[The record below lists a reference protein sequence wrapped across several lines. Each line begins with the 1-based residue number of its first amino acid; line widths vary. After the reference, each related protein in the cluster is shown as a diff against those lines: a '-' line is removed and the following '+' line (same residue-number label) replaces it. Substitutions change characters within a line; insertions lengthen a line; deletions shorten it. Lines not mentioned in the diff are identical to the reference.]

1 MLNPKRNSR
10 AKSGMTRSGTTKS
23 NKARTTRK
31 SKLPKSKTEG
41 VSRLEAR
48 IPTNVYR
55 DAERAAKL
63 RGLTLTAFI
72 TTTISEAAHRAIE
85 ETSIIRLARAD
96 QIAFAQALTNPP
108 EPNARLL
115 AAKRR
120 HAELIGK

>member
-1 MLNPKRNSR
+1 MLNPKRNSPAKAR
-10 AKSGMTRSGTTKS
+10 MAKSK
-23 NKARTTRK
+23 KAKTTRK

-63 RGLTLTAFI
+63 RGLTLTAFV

-96 QIAFAQALTNPP
+96 QIAFAQALTDPP

-120 HAELIGK
+120 HAALIGK